1 MQWSMPPLVLRIV
14 AGLIGLVALGAFTLG
29 IVNAPQRGRLPGE
42 RPAAN
47 GEVVA
52 PIQATEATPLGQDRI
67 EGKPP
72 PVPLTEEEQA
82 RLDAA
87 KQAKADAEVAKAA
100 LAGTAPALASPAAAP
115 PAAPAPPPAAP
126 PAEPPPPEE
135 APH

>member
-1 MQWSMPPLVLRIV
+1 MPPLVLRIV

-42 RPAAN
+42 KPAAS
-47 GEVVA
+47 GAAVA

-82 RLDAA
+82 KLEAA
-87 KQAKADAEVAKAA
+87 KQAKADADAAKVAAA
-100 LAGTAPALASPAAAP
+100 GAAPAAVTPTVAPA
-115 PAAPAPPPAAP
+115 AAPAPPPSAP
-126 PAEPPPPEE
+126 PGEPPPQEE

>member
-1 MQWSMPPLVLRIV
+1 MQWSMPPPVLRIV

-47 GEVVA
+47 GASAA
-52 PIQATEATPLGQDRI
+52 PIQATEATPLGEDRI

-82 RLDAA
+82 KLDAA
-87 KQAKADAEVAKAA
+87 KQAKADADAAKVAS
-100 LAGTAPALASPAAAP
+100 AGSTPAVAAPAPATV
-115 PAAPAPPPAAP
+115 AAPAPPPSAP